1 MTMPGGDVGDLLNQ
15 LFSEF
20 GSDTMEQIVLEQLQ
34 GMSDTAVDDLINN
47 LQSQTK
53 TLFPNYER
61 YAQQFAQAKRGR
73 VKDPYATLGLKFTA
87 SKEETIAAYRL
98 KAKEN
103 HPDRGGSNE
112 KMADINAAFF
122 EICRRRGWK

>member
-1 MTMPGGDVGDLLNQ
+1 MPDGDFGDLIDQ

-20 GSDTMEQIVLEQLQ
+20 GGDTMEQMVLEQLQ

-53 TLFPNYER
+53 TLFPNYDR

-73 VKDPYATLGLKFTA
+73 VKDPYATLGLKSAA
-87 SKEETIAAYRL
+87 SKEETMAAYRV
-98 KAKEN
+98 KAKEH

-112 KMADINAAFF
+112 RMAEINAAFF

>member
-1 MTMPGGDVGDLLNQ
+1 MHGSDFSDLIDQ

-20 GSDTMEQIVLEQLQ
+20 GGDSMEQMMLGQLQ
-34 GMSDTAVDDLINN
+34 GMSEEAVNDLINN

-53 TLFPNYER
+53 TLFPDYER

-73 VKDPYATLGLKFTA
+73 VKDPYATLRLKSTA
-87 SKEETIAAYRL
+87 SKEETVAAYRI

-112 KMADINAAFF
+112 KMAEINAAFF
-122 EICRRRGWK
+122 EICKRRGWK